1 MPLPGQLSVEINSMN
16 ATSAE
21 LTEAM
26 NWIAND
32 EALISDGHHLPAGR
46 VAALIDALEQADQA
60 LNPPD
65 FE

>member
-1 MPLPGQLSVEINSMN
+1 MN